1 MNKAEKVLNKIATL
15 LGITVEL
22 EQVKLVDGQ
31 TVLEAD
37 TFEAGKDVFV
47 VTEEG
52 NIPVPAGNYEL
63 ETGQVLVVEQDGVI
77 KEILEATAE
86 EEEEEIE
93 AGKNKEEE
101 MGKDKE
107 KMSDKPVK
115 RTIESI
121 VKETV
126 FSRVEELS
134 TENET
139 LKAELSALKEELAKE
154 KEAKV
159 ELASEKRIK
168 YNPEAKE
175 KETGMRYAEKG
186 PKGGVNAILNKIY
199 NK

>member
-52 NIPVPAGNYEL
+52 NVPVPAGNYEL
-63 ETGQVLVVEQDGVI
+63 ETGQILVVEQDGVI
-77 KEILEATAE
+77 KEIMEAEAE
-86 EEEEEIE
+86 EEEEEAEVE
-93 AGKNKEEE
+93 AKDTEEE

-107 KMSDKPVK
+107 KLSDKPVR

-134 TENET
+134 AQNET
-139 LKAELSALKEELAKE
+139 LKAELAEIKE
-154 KEAKV
+154 KLAEKEKAV
-159 ELASEKRIK
+159 ELSAEKRIK
-168 YNPEAKE
+168 HNPEPKAKD
-175 KETGMRYAEKG
+175 TGMKYSEKG

-199 NK
+199 K

>member
-86 EEEEEIE
+86 GEEAEVEPAE
-93 AGKNKEEE
+93 AE

-159 ELASEKRIK
+159 ELSTEKRIK
-168 YNPEAKE
+168 HNPEPKAKE
-175 KETGMRYAEKG
+175 SGMKYAEKG

>member
-1 MNKAEKVLNKIATL
+1 MGKAEKLLNKISTL

-37 TFEAGKDVFV
+37 TFEAGNDVFV

-52 NIPVPAGNYEL
+52 NVPVPAGNYEL
-63 ETGQVLVVEQDGVI
+63 ETGQILVVEQDGVI
-77 KEILEATAE
+77 KEILEAEAE
-86 EEEEEIE
+86 EKE
-93 AGKNKEEE
+93 AEPTPAEGEE
-101 MGKDKE
+101 MKDHDKE

-134 TENET
+134 KENET
-139 LKAELSALKEELAKE
+139 LKAELTAVKKELE
-154 KEAKV
+154 EAKATK
-159 ELASEKRIK
+159 LSSAEKRIK
-168 YNPEAKE
+168 HNPEPKAVD
-175 KETGMRYAEKG
+175 TGMKYAEKA

>member
-63 ETGQVLVVEQDGVI
+63 ETGQILVVEQDGVI
-77 KEILEATAE
+77 KEIMEAEAE
-86 EEEEEIE
+86 EEEAEVE
-93 AGKNKEEE
+93 AKDAEEE

-107 KMSDKPVK
+107 KLSDKPVR

-126 FSRVEELS
+126 FSKVEELS
-134 TENET
+134 AENET
-139 LKAELSALKEELAKE
+139 LKAELSAIKAELEKE
-154 KEAKV
+154 KETKV
-159 ELASEKRIK
+159 ELSTEKRIK
-168 YNPEAKE
+168 HNPEPKAKE
-175 KETGMRYAEKG
+175 AGMKYGEKG